1 MAKNMEI
8 AILLDFY
15 GELLTSKQFD
25 VIDLYYN
32 EDLSLGEIAQH
43 QQISRQGVLD
53 SIQRAEILLNE
64 FEEKLCMLKKYRESR
79 EIFNSILALS
89 EQIHMTSHKY
99 NYSTVIINNSK
110 KLVEIAKEQLSEEE

>member
-15 GELLTSKQFD
+15 GELLTPKQLD

-43 QQISRQGVLD
+43 QQITRQGVLD
-53 SIQRAEILLNE
+53 SIQRAETLLTE
-64 FEEKLCMLKKYRESR
+64 FETKLGMLKKYRESR
-79 EIFNSILALS
+79 EIFSNILSLS
-89 EQIHMTSHKY
+89 EQIYETSHKY
-99 NYSTVIINNSK
+99 NYSTVILNNSK
-110 KLVEIAKEQLSEEE
+110 KLVEMAKLQLSDEE